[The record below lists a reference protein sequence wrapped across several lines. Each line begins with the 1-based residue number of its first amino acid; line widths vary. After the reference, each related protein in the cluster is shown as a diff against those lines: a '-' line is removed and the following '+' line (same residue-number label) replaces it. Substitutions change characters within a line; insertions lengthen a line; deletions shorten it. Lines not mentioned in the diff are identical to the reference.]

1 MSRPLDIEVSQLAA
15 IQIRAAD
22 DWWRLNRPKA
32 PNAIHE
38 ELERAARLISLQPQI
53 GARARNVALPGVR
66 RLNLARIRFDLY
78 YRVVSEP
85 ERIEVLTLWH
95 SSRETGPPQLG

>member
-1 MSRPLDIEVSQLAA
+1 VSRPLDIAVTELAA
-15 IQIRAAD
+15 IQIRAVD

-53 GARARNVALPGVR
+53 GARPQRCASGCSALASGADSFR
-66 RLNLARIRFDLY
+66 SLLSGRL
-78 YRVVSEP
+78 
-85 ERIEVLTLWH
+85 
-95 SSRETGPPQLG
+95 

>member
-1 MSRPLDIEVSQLAA
+1 MSRPLEIEVSELAA
-15 IQIRAAD
+15 TQIRAAA

-53 GARARNVALPGVR
+53 GARARNVALAGVR
-66 RLNLARIRFDLY
+66 RLHLARSRFDLY

-85 ERIEVLTLWH
+85 EHVEVLALWH
-95 SSRETGPPQLG
+95 SSRETGPPELG

>member
-1 MSRPLDIEVSQLAA
+1 VSRPLDIEVSELAA

-53 GARARNVALPGVR
+53 GARARNVALAGVR
-66 RLNLARIRFDLY
+66 RLHLRGLVTTSTTESSLNLSA
-78 YRVVSEP
+78 
-85 ERIEVLTLWH
+85 
-95 SSRETGPPQLG
+95 SRC